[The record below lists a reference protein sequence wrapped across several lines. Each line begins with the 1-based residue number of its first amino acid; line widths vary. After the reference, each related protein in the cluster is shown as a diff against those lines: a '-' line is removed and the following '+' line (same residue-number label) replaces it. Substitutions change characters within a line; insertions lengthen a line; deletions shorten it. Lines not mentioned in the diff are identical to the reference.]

1 MNHADLRRIAQP
13 ASLGLQVAELR
24 KERGWQQD
32 ELAERTNVS
41 RMTIS
46 RLENGE
52 NVGIE
57 TVLRALS
64 ELGQMVLLAPKN
76 ARVQVVAD
84 AS

>member
-1 MNHADLRRIAQP
+1 MDHSALRRVAHP
-13 ASLGLQVAELR
+13 SGLGLQVAELR

-64 ELGQMVLLAPKN
+64 ELGEMVLLAPKN
-76 ARVQVVAD
+76 VRVQVVDD